1 MSFFPPKTYYRSNR
15 QCTVIENVYENDI
28 FIREN
33 NMFFYRWKR
42 ALCHGIYAV
51 AMVIVTPAAKKIYIK
66 VKWYWRLHGRL
77 QSEIRNFPSRVE
89 KYFTRFQQWPRLSKR
104 KFRITARPSWNI
116 LYIWTMS
123 LNVIC
128 SLHLLLFLY
137 FFSFSI
143 YYFFQGI
150 FIFF

>member
-1 MSFFPPKTYYRSNR
+1 MANSVSFFPPKTYYRSNR

-66 VKWYWRLHGRL
+66 VKWY
-77 QSEIRNFPSRVE
+77 
-89 KYFTRFQQWPRLSKR
+89 
-104 KFRITARPSWNI
+104 
-116 LYIWTMS
+116 
-123 LNVIC
+123 
-128 SLHLLLFLY
+128 
-137 FFSFSI
+137 
-143 YYFFQGI
+143 
-150 FIFF
+150 

>member
-1 MSFFPPKTYYRSNR
+1 
-15 QCTVIENVYENDI
+15 
-28 FIREN
+28 
-33 NMFFYRWKR
+33 MFFYRWTR

-89 KYFTRFQQWPRLSKR
+89 KYFTRFHQWPRLSKR

-128 SLHLLLFLY
+128 SLHLY
-137 FFSFSI
+137 SS
-143 YYFFQGI
+143 Y
-150 FIFF
+150 IFFLFQFIIFFKEYSSSFKQQYWQTRPNKPYNLMWYRVFLRDL